1 MRAVRILSAQRA
13 FLAAA
18 RPLKL
23 IVSWRLGSV
32 ARFLDVRAH
41 LCIHFS
47 MWTGMSGIRPKPR
60 RILPNTRYT
69 LRTLPLSL
77 EDPQALTVP
86 DPDAVGE
93 ERFIALAADPT
104 GRVLVTVFAY
114 AEANIRIISA
124 RRASPGERKRY
135 ERR

>member
-1 MRAVRILSAQRA
+1 VHTLLGVDGYEWDPAK
-13 FLAAA
+13 AAA
-18 RPLKL
+18 NLAKHK
-23 IVSWRLGSV
+23 V
-32 ARFLDVRAH
+32 
-41 LCIHFS
+41 HFADAA
-47 MWTGMSGIRPKPR
+47 
-60 RILPNTRYT
+60 
-69 LRTLPLSL
+69 LSL

-135 ERR
+135 EKR